1 MAVLPSLVSLPVFVL
16 AAEPSLELIFEF
28 TSFAALLLSELL
40 FSVEEDDSLV
50 ELARLRLVEVDEEE
64 PLPFPP

>member
-1 MAVLPSLVSLPVFVL
+1 MAVLPSVVSLLVFVL

-40 FSVEEDDSLV
+40 LSAEEDDSPV
-50 ELARLRLVEVDEEE
+50 ELERFRLVEVDDEE
-64 PLPFPP
+64 PLLFPP